1 MKPRNFQNFKN
12 LLFTAVLAVLSIGVA
27 LGQPYAYV
35 ANISGN
41 SISVVNTATN
51 TVSAVVGVPA
61 SPSGVAVTPDG
72 NFVYVACQGANSV
85 AVISTA
91 TNTVVSTIAVGSTPV
106 QVAVTPNGAQVYVV
120 IRGANQVSVIDTAS
134 NTVIGNVGVGNRPVA
149 VAFNLNGSRAYVPNL
164 YSANVSIIDTASRT
178 VLSTFTAG
186 TGPSAVTV
194 TPANKIFVSNQYSGS
209 VTVHDMTGAL
219 LTSIPG
225 FAFPNWLAANPSG
238 SRIFVSNGNSASV
251 GVIDTSSNTLMA
263 TVPTGNNPTSVAVS
277 SDGSMA
283 YVVNEY
289 AFTLS
294 QISVATNAVMSTIQR
309 VGVYPIAVATAP
321 AAAGPPQCTYS
332 LSANSASFNAA
343 GGAGSVNVTAPSGC
357 AWTAASN
364 VSWAG
369 ITGGAS
375 GSGNGTVNFTVNS
388 NNTVNSLSGT
398 LTIAGQTFTINE
410 AGVPCSYSLSATSAS
425 FNSNGGTG
433 SVNVTAPSGCS
444 WSAVSNVGWA
454 QVTSGASGNGNG
466 SVNFSVN
473 SNNTANSLSGTL
485 TIAGQTFTVNES
497 GVACSY
503 SLSATSG
510 SFNSNGGTGSVN
522 VTAPS
527 GCSWTAVSNIG
538 WTQVTSGASGNGNGT
553 VNYSVNANNNA
564 NSLSGTLTIA
574 GQTYT
579 VNESGVSCTFSL
591 SATSASFNAAGGTGS
606 VNVTAPAGCTW
617 TAVSNIGW
625 TQVTGGANGSGNG
638 TVMFSVNANNGV
650 NGINGTLTIAGQ
662 TFTINEAGIACGY
675 SLSASSVSLGAGAG
689 GGSVN
694 VITSVGCGWTASSD
708 STSWLTVTAG
718 SAGTGNGTVSFAVT
732 ANLGTASR
740 TGNLTIGGQNFAVT
754 QSGASFSPIRVRC
767 GGPQYTDGNGN
778 VWSPDNA
785 LNYNVTNAAIGNTTT
800 PALYQTE
807 AWSKTTL
814 QYQYNVPNGSFTVKL
829 RFAEFYLTNP
839 GQRTFN
845 IVINGTTYYS
855 SFDILAQVGPN
866 TADDLSIPVVVN
878 NGQITIQLVPVNGP
892 AKVNAIEIF

>member
-1 MKPRNFQNFKN
+1 MKPRNFQNFRN
-12 LLFTAVLAVLSIGVA
+12 LLCTALLAVFSMGA
-27 LGQPYAYV
+27 APGQPYAYV

-41 SISVVNTATN
+41 SVSVVNTANN
-51 TVSAVVGVPA
+51 TVSATISVPA

-72 NFVYVACQGANSV
+72 NYVYVACQGANSV
-85 AVISTA
+85 VVISTA
-91 TNTVVSTIAVGSTPV
+91 TNTIVSTIAVGTTPV
-106 QVAVTPNGAQVYVV
+106 QLAITPNGAQVYVV
-120 IRGANQVSVIDTAS
+120 VRGLNQVAVIDTAS
-134 NTVIGNVGVGNRPVA
+134 NTVLGTVAVGNRPVA

-164 YSANVSIIDTASRT
+164 YSGNVSVIDTASRT
-178 VLSTFTAG
+178 VLSAFTAG
-186 TGPSAVTV
+186 SGPSAVTV
-194 TPANKIFVSNQYSGS
+194 TPANKIYVSNQYSNS

-219 LTSIPG
+219 LTSISG

-238 SRIFVSNGNSASV
+238 SRVFVSNGNSSSA

-263 TVPTGNNPTSVAVS
+263 TVATGSSPTSVAVS
-277 SDGSMA
+277 SDGLNA

-289 AFTLS
+289 SFTLS
-294 QISVATNAVMSTIQR
+294 TISVATNAVMNTIQH
-309 VGVYPIAVATAP
+309 VGVYPVAVATTP
-321 AAAGPPQCTYS
+321 ASGGPPQCTYS
-332 LSANSASFNAA
+332 LSASSASFNAA
-343 GGAGSVNVTAPSGC
+343 GGTGSVNVTAGSGC
-357 AWTAASN
+357 AWTAVSN
-364 VSWAG
+364 VNWAG

-375 GSGNGTVNFTVNS
+375 GSGNGTVSFSVNS
-388 NNTVNSLSGT
+388 NGSANSLSGT

-433 SVNVTAPSGCS
+433 SVNVTAPSGCA
-444 WSAVSNVGWA
+444 WTAVSNVGWT

-473 SNNTANSLSGTL
+473 ANNTANSLSGTL
-485 TIAGQTFTVNES
+485 TVAGQTFTVNES
-497 GVACSY
+497 GVACTY
-503 SLSATSG
+503 SLSTTSG

-527 GCSWTAVSNIG
+527 GCSWTAVSNQG
-538 WTQVTSGASGNGNGT
+538 WTQVTGGASGNGNGT
-553 VNYSVNANNNA
+553 VNYSVNANNSA

-591 SATSASFNAAGGTGS
+591 SATSASFNSTGGTGS
-606 VNVTAPAGCTW
+606 VNVTAPVGCSW
-617 TAVSNIGW
+617 TAVSNQAW
-625 TQVTGGANGSGNG
+625 TQVTGGASGSGNG
-638 TVMFSVNANNGV
+638 TVNFSVNANNGV
-650 NGINGTLTIAGQ
+650 NSISGTLTIAGQ
-662 TFTINEAGIACGY
+662 TFTINESGIACGY
-675 SLSASSVSLGAGAG
+675 SLSASSASLGAAAG

-694 VITSVGCGWTASSD
+694 VITSAGCGWTASSD

-732 ANLGTASR
+732 ANPGTASR
-740 TGNLTIGGQNFAVT
+740 TGNLTIGGLNFAVT
-754 QSGASFSPIRVRC
+754 QAGASFSPIRVRC
-767 GGPQYTDGNGN
+767 GGPQYTDGSGN

-829 RFAEFYLTNP
+829 HFAEFYLTNP

-845 IVINGTTYYS
+845 IVVNGTTYYS
-855 SFDILAQVGPN
+855 SFDILSAVGPN
-866 TADDLSIPVVVN
+866 TADDLTIPVVVN